1 MSGILSAIQ
10 AAGQLFGGY
19 GLVTLGPVQFQG
31 IEVPPHINLGG
42 EQGLVVHQLLGG
54 ARVVQALGRNDADLT
69 WSGYLEGPYAESRA
83 NELDSLRQSGQ
94 ELTLAFGQQSFS
106 VVVRRFSATYKR
118 RNWIPYSLTC
128 LVVQDNAMAAAPGTP
143 SLLDTLNNDLNSAA
157 GFNVSAAATT
167 AISDAQVA
175 VNVTG
180 ALGLNSSAWVSG
192 ISSLT
197 TAQSLIDTE
206 QLGASGTISGIVNAA
221 GVAGNMLGVSDVGNA
236 AGVLTSALNASA
248 TLANATTASG
258 YVGRALTNLMNAS
271 A

>member
-31 IEVPPHINLGG
+31 IEVPEHINLGG
-42 EQGLVVHQLLGG
+42 AQGLAVHQLLGG
-54 ARVVQALGRNDADLT
+54 ARVVQALGRNDDDLT

-83 NELDSLRQSGQ
+83 IMLDNIRQSGQ
-94 ELTLAFGQQSFS
+94 PIKLTFGQQSFT
-106 VVVRRFSATYKR
+106 VVVKKFTGTYKR

-157 GFNVSAAATT
+157 GFNLTAAAT

-175 VNVTG
+175 VNVAG
-180 ALGLNSSAWVSG
+180 ALGLKSSAWVSAVG
-192 ISSLT
+192 SLT
-197 TAQSLIDTE
+197 SAQDIIDTE

-221 GVAGNMLGVSDVGNA
+221 GVAGNMLGVSDISNA